1 MISHPLLV
9 TKIDLEVRHVRNEA
23 LSYPTSSLVE
33 PFVNKITMLTRMMKT
48 CFQDDETRKTYLGML
63 TALDD
68 AVGRI
73 VNHLKRLPLKVPFLS
88 QGWQWFV
95 DDRMTY
101 KEEGKERSIFDDTVI
116 IFTSTNGALTP
127 EVQYWK
133 KTNMTKNPTH
143 RRALEQ
149 EVAQTRPWEAA
160 WAPCSRGEPGFL
172 PLSQIWTRFSRK

>member
-9 TKIDLEVRHVRNEA
+9 TKIDLEVRRVRNEA

-88 QGWQWFV
+88 QG
-95 DDRMTY
+95 
-101 KEEGKERSIFDDTVI
+101 
-116 IFTSTNGALTP
+116 
-127 EVQYWK
+127 
-133 KTNMTKNPTH
+133 
-143 RRALEQ
+143 
-149 EVAQTRPWEAA
+149 
-160 WAPCSRGEPGFL
+160 
-172 PLSQIWTRFSRK
+172 

>member
-1 MISHPLLV
+1 MISHELV
-9 TKIDLEVRHVRNEA
+9 AKIDLEVRHVRNEA

-160 WAPCSRGEPGFL
+160 WATCSRGEPGFL
-172 PLSQIWTRFSRK
+172 PLSQIWTRFPEN